1 MLHRSNIAATFST
14 TSETG
19 RLLDECL
26 SVKLFF
32 SLADA
37 RRKLEIWPSTALKLY
52 REETVGVDYS
62 VRPSGL
68 GAASET
74 SRR

>member
-1 MLHRSNIAATFST
+1 VLHRSNIAATFST
-14 TSETG
+14 ASETG
-19 RLLDECL
+19 RLRDECL
-26 SVKLFF
+26 SVKVFF

-52 REETVGVDYS
+52 RGVDYS

-74 SRR
+74 LRR